1 MNFNIVSCTVN
12 YTGVLYKSD
21 FQAHFISLKNIG
33 ETMHK
38 KMKLYQNERN
48 KIRHYYFDRKKIYF
62 LK

>member
-1 MNFNIVSCTVN
+1 MNFNIVPCTVN

-48 KIRHYYFDRKKIYF
+48 KISV
-62 LK
+62 